1 MKQIKSSKIRPKFKK
16 LVKYK
21 TFYSLRVFNL
31 LKSIK
36 QKRLTKALSIK
47 QKLVQ
52 NSFVRKNGWK
62 FFIPK
67 IKRNDVV
74 TLSKTPVYLNKRY
87 KMLLHSKQRFQ
98 LSVFLNNKTL
108 KKIFHSGSNIWKS
121 LNSIWLRLDFLIF
134 RLFPVS
140 SLFFVRQIIKHGFV
154 LLNAANIKGSQQVK
168 TGDIVVITKHLY
180 FPKEIFGKNKF
191 PFISP
196 LFFDV
201 DINFKTQSF
210 VLNSIFINSYVRFST
225 FSGFSF
231 DYGNI
236 KNFYNR

>member
-1 MKQIKSSKIRPKFKK
+1 MKQIKNLKIRPKFKK

-21 TFYSLRVFNL
+21 IFYSLRVFNL

-47 QKLVQ
+47 QKLAQ

-98 LSVFLNNKTL
+98 LSLFLSNKTL

-154 LLNAANIKGSQQVK
+154 LLNATNIKGSQQVK
-168 TGDIVVITKHLY
+168 TGDIVVITKRLY
-180 FPKEIFGKNKF
+180 FPKRNLWEKQISFCIAVIFWCWHKF
-191 PFISP
+191 QNTIFCFKFYFYKFICKIFY
-196 LFFDV
+196 FFW
-201 DINFKTQSF
+201 
-210 VLNSIFINSYVRFST
+210 
-225 FSGFSF
+225 FSF
-231 DYGNI
+231 WLWQYQ
-236 KNFYNR
+236 KFL